1 MRNILL
7 LSLIFIL
14 TACNFSFAPAPTPT
28 SPTTSTPTLT
38 PTNTLTPTLTS
49 TSTLIPTLTP
59 TSTPVPNGPCDNPLV
74 PLAPG
79 NQWEYRLHSSSSD
92 ALFTLKSTG
101 RQDTTYIV
109 TMVEFMDHKKN
120 FTIEEESICQDG
132 AIEKFPLFVL
142 NMLLTEFL
150 QNYLN
155 VFQESGSY
163 APVYQTLALA
173 NWNSEWQI
181 DYLVEDTA
189 NIKNPFGG
197 TDLLVMPPS
206 HVMLVAHLD
215 GSYEDIT
222 TPAGDFPQAL
232 KLFQTYTLPV
242 TITENNRGKSS
253 DLIIYT
259 TQWYEPYVGLVRAQV
274 DLAAINI
281 DGFKFKALIDG
292 TLELTRFIPGQ

>member
-7 LSLIFIL
+7 LALIFIL
-14 TACNFSFAPAPTPT
+14 AACNFSLAPAPTPT
-28 SPTTSTPTLT
+28 PTITLTPTLT
-38 PTNTLTPTLTS
+38 PTNTLVPTFTPTN
-49 TSTLIPTLTP
+49 TLLPTLTP

-79 NQWEYRLHSSSSD
+79 NQWEYRLHSSGED

-109 TMVEFMDHKKN
+109 TMVEFTDHKKN

-142 NMLLTEFL
+142 NMLLTEYL
-150 QNYLN
+150 QSYFN

-163 APVYQTLALA
+163 APAYQTLAPA

-189 NIKNPFGG
+189 NITNPFGG
-197 TDLLVMPPS
+197 ANLLVMPPS

-215 GSYEDIT
+215 GSNENVT

-242 TITENNRGKSS
+242 TITENNRGNNSE
-253 DLIIYT
+253 LFIYT
-259 TQWYEPYVGLVRAQV
+259 SQWYEPYVGLVRAQV
-274 DLAAINI
+274 DLAVINI
-281 DGFKFKALIDG
+281 DGFKFKSPIDG